1 LNKRCAGEGSSEE
14 VVSVGDKGRSQLTR
28 TEGKTFAL
36 AVGDTYKIRVTFPQ
50 VRFVQ
55 GLDLRACDQPLFDR
69 WFATALLG
77 LACNCRPP

>member
-1 LNKRCAGEGSSEE
+1 

-55 GLDLRACDQPLFDR
+55 GLDLRCI
-69 WFATALLG
+69 
-77 LACNCRPP
+77 